1 MFNLNPNF
9 NYFFGYNYFINNY
22 FDRII
27 IMNYYDRNYYYDLK
41 KDYYSFICHWLLWK
55 NRCKIYNG
63 RN

>member
-9 NYFFGYNYFINNY
+9 NYFFEYNYFINDY

-27 IMNYYDRNYYYDLK
+27 IMNYYYDFK

-55 NRCKIYNG
+55 NR
-63 RN
+63 

>member
-27 IMNYYDRNYYYDLK
+27 IMNYYYDFK
-41 KDYYSFICHWLLWK
+41 KDYYSFICHYGK
-55 NRCKIYNG
+55 IDNKIYNG